1 MNGSRSGDPQSR
13 CVIKLDRD
21 VVATLRGYP
30 ECERRLD
37 SLLRV
42 RVLQPAM
49 LESELG
55 DLPDV
60 AGRCELLEDGVS
72 FVPRFPFQRGIRFRA
87 VFDPRPLARAELR
100 AVVTHEF
107 SIPAET
113 GAPRAQVTGVFPSG
127 DELPENLLR
136 FYACFSRSMQR
147 GWAEAHVALLD
158 ADGRPAPDTLYRP
171 PVELWDASMKHL
183 TILLDPGRLKRGV
196 GPNRALGPPLE
207 QGRRYTLT
215 VGSGMRDALG
225 RPMGSGFDKP
235 FRVTGALR
243 EPVAVESWR
252 ILPPPPQSREALQLI
267 FPRSLDWALLWRA
280 LRVASESGEPI
291 EGRIAID
298 QDEKR
303 WRFTPKASWTPGR
316 YQVRVEPG
324 LEDVCGNDLLGPFD
338 RRVRPAKLSSVQAP
352 RQASFLIA

>member
-1 MNGSRSGDPQSR
+1 
-13 CVIKLDRD
+13 
-21 VVATLRGYP
+21 
-30 ECERRLD
+30 
-37 SLLRV
+37 
-42 RVLQPAM
+42 
-49 LESELG
+49 
-55 DLPDV
+55 
-60 AGRCELLEDGVS
+60 
-72 FVPRFPFQRGIRFRA
+72 
-87 VFDPRPLARAELR
+87 
-100 AVVTHEF
+100 
-107 SIPAET
+107 
-113 GAPRAQVTGVFPSG
+113 
-127 DELPENLLR
+127 
-136 FYACFSRSMQR
+136 
-147 GWAEAHVALLD
+147 
-158 ADGRPAPDTLYRP
+158 
-171 PVELWDASMKHL
+171 
-183 TILLDPGRLKRGV
+183 V